1 MNLIIFVSY
10 NLLGDGMNDLDEVR
24 KRIEKRRGSHRPLN
38 DANFKRFYNFMVKFM
53 VVIVVALVSMS
64 YVKLNPD
71 SKIKEMI
78 LNDANYQAITTWITD
93 SLFSFLPDKQINV
106 SNEVVYQ
113 SISGDY
119 YKNDSNE
126 VIAITNGRVIETGSN
141 QENSSYIIILGD
153 DEVAITYDNIENL
166 TVTLYDQVE
175 QGTILGTYQQQLKL
189 QFEYL
194 GQEISYEEYQRMG

>member
-1 MNLIIFVSY
+1 
-10 NLLGDGMNDLDEVR
+10 MNDLDEVR

-53 VVIVVALVSMS
+53 VVIVVTLVSMS

>member
-53 VVIVVALVSMS
+53 VVIVVTLVSMS

>member
-78 LNDANYQAITTWITD
+78 LNDANYQAITTWVTD